1 MLKKRII
8 PTLLLNGE
16 RMVKG
21 KNFKNYR
28 DTGDPVYAAKIY
40 NSQSVDE
47 LIFIDIE
54 ATLKNRKPNSNII
67 TKVSEVCFMPLTVGG
82 GVKSLEDISLLLNS
96 GADKVLLNSAVYD
109 NYKFVN
115 EASKKFGSSCII
127 VGIDIR
133 VEDGNY
139 ILYKN
144 SGTIKCDITL
154 AEHLKVLELEGAGEI
169 YINNISNDGLMRGYN
184 LGLTKYVLDHSKL
197 PIISCGGAGNFKHV
211 SDAFIKTEIQALAM
225 SSIFHFGDNNP
236 IRLRSYL
243 KNLNIPIKT
252 I

>member
-96 GADKVLLNSAVYD
+96 GAD
-109 NYKFVN
+109 
-115 EASKKFGSSCII
+115 
-127 VGIDIR
+127 
-133 VEDGNY
+133 
-139 ILYKN
+139 
-144 SGTIKCDITL
+144 
-154 AEHLKVLELEGAGEI
+154 
-169 YINNISNDGLMRGYN
+169 
-184 LGLTKYVLDHSKL
+184 
-197 PIISCGGAGNFKHV
+197 
-211 SDAFIKTEIQALAM
+211 
-225 SSIFHFGDNNP
+225 
-236 IRLRSYL
+236 
-243 KNLNIPIKT
+243 
-252 I
+252 